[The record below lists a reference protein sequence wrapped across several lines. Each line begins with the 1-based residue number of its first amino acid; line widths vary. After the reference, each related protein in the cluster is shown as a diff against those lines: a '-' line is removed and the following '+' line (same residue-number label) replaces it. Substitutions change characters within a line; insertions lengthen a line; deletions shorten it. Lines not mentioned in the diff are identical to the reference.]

1 MSYLLTTTLT
11 GWKGGAHVALW
22 HKNTALVMYATGS
35 PVVKIKFNNVVKGL
49 GVSVQTT
56 VFACGVIFIP
66 EKSVYSTVK
75 LFHIYFVIA

>member
-35 PVVKIKFNNVVKGL
+35 LVVKI
-49 GVSVQTT
+49 
-56 VFACGVIFIP
+56 
-66 EKSVYSTVK
+66 
-75 LFHIYFVIA
+75 